1 MQRGIPAEQPGLMNE
16 QDHAI
21 ISRYGAEYRG
31 IVQYYLL
38 AGDVGRLDRL
48 RWVMVTS
55 LLKTL
60 AGKYDSTVSKMAR
73 KYAATIQTPH
83 GQYRCMQVRVDRGEG
98 RKPLVATFGGI
109 PLKRQQ
115 NAVLRDRVIGLMAA
129 ARKLTPPL
137 RAVTC
142 ETAIGLMA
150 STGLRIGEALGL
162 DRHDVDLDDGVLHVR
177 IAKQHREREV
187 PMHPST
193 TEALRAYVRLRDQ
206 LRSSADTPAF
216 FLNMRGGRLGGGS
229 FREVFSRLIRE
240 VGLEGH
246 GQRVRPR
253 PHDLRHAFAVRTL
266 LDWHRTG
273 SDVQRQLPRL
283 ATFLGHAH
291 TQHTHW
297 YLEAVPE
304 LLELV
309 GRRLDGAFE
318 EAR

>member
-1 MQRGIPAEQPGLMNE
+1 MTTLRAALDDYLRIRRQLGFELKNDERELHGFVDFLDQAGVQHITTDLAVGWARLPVDARPFTWRQRLGRVRGFA
-16 QDHAI
+16 
-21 ISRYGAEYRG
+21 RY
-31 IVQYYLL
+31 L
-38 AGDVGRLDRL
+38 
-48 RWVMVTS
+48 
-55 LLKTL
+55 
-60 AGKYDSTVSKMAR
+60 
-73 KYAATIQTPH
+73 ATIDPDSEVPSQDLLPT
-83 GQYRCMQVRVDRGEG
+83 
-98 RKPLVATFGGI
+98 
-109 PLKRQQ
+109 RQQ
-115 NAVLRDRVIGLMAA
+115 RVAPYVYSEQEIIGLMAA

-162 DRHDVDLDDGVLHVR
+162 DRHDVDLDDGVFHVR

>member
-1 MQRGIPAEQPGLMNE
+1 MTTLRAALDDYLRIRRQLGFELKNDERELHGFVDFLDQAGVQHITTDLAVGWARLPVDARPFTWRQRLGRVRGFA
-16 QDHAI
+16 
-21 ISRYGAEYRG
+21 RY
-31 IVQYYLL
+31 L
-38 AGDVGRLDRL
+38 
-48 RWVMVTS
+48 
-55 LLKTL
+55 
-60 AGKYDSTVSKMAR
+60 
-73 KYAATIQTPH
+73 ATIDPDSEVPSQDLLP
-83 GQYRCMQVRVDRGEG
+83 
-98 RKPLVATFGGI
+98 A
-109 PLKRQQ
+109 RQQ
-115 NAVLRDRVIGLMAA
+115 RVAPYVYSEQEIIGLMAA

-283 ATFLGHAH
+283 ATFLGHAR

>member
-1 MQRGIPAEQPGLMNE
+1 MTTVRAALDDYLRIRRQLGFELKHDERELRGFVDFLDQAGVQHITTDLAVGWARLPVDARPFTWRQRL
-16 QDHAI
+16 
-21 ISRYGAEYRG
+21 
-31 IVQYYLL
+31 
-38 AGDVGRLDRL
+38 GRLR
-48 RWVMVTS
+48 
-55 LLKTL
+55 
-60 AGKYDSTVSKMAR
+60 GFAR
-73 KYAATIQTPH
+73 YLATIDPDSEVPSQDLLP
-83 GQYRCMQVRVDRGEG
+83 
-98 RKPLVATFGGI
+98 A
-109 PLKRQQ
+109 RQQ
-115 NAVLRDRVIGLMAA
+115 RVAPYVYSEQEIIGLMAA

-137 RAVTC
+137 RAVTF

-216 FLNMRGGRLGGGS
+216 FLNMRGGRLGDGS

-240 VGLEGH
+240 VGLEGR

-273 SDVQRQLPRL
+273 SDVQRELPRL

-309 GRRLDGAFE
+309 GRRLDDAFK

>member
-1 MQRGIPAEQPGLMNE
+1 MTTLRAALDDYLRIRRQLGFELKNDERELHGFVDFLDQAGVQHITTDLAVGWARLPVDARPFTWRQRLGRVRGFA
-16 QDHAI
+16 
-21 ISRYGAEYRG
+21 RY
-31 IVQYYLL
+31 L
-38 AGDVGRLDRL
+38 
-48 RWVMVTS
+48 
-55 LLKTL
+55 
-60 AGKYDSTVSKMAR
+60 
-73 KYAATIQTPH
+73 ATINPDSEVPSQDLLP
-83 GQYRCMQVRVDRGEG
+83 
-98 RKPLVATFGGI
+98 A
-109 PLKRQQ
+109 RQQ
-115 NAVLRDRVIGLMAA
+115 RVAPYVYSEQEIIGLMAA

-137 RAVTC
+137 RAATC

-216 FLNMRGGRLGGGS
+216 FLNMRGGRLGAGS